1 MAKIATTGRNKY
13 KAIFNRRTILITQ
26 ENKEIKVI
34 DTNTGEII
42 EGAEH
47 RSVRNLLE
55 WHVKSKRDASE
66 VATLWTVNP

>member
-1 MAKIATTGRNKY
+1 MAKIATVGRNKY

-26 ENKEIKVI
+26 DDKEIKVA

-42 EGAEH
+42 EGSEQ

-55 WHVKSKRDASE
+55 WHVKSKREVSE
-66 VATLWTVNP
+66 VTTLWTVNP

>member
-1 MAKIATTGRNKY
+1 MAKIGTVGRNKY
-13 KAIFNRRTILITQ
+13 KATFNRRVISITQ
-26 ENKEIKVI
+26 ADKEIKVI

-42 EGAEH
+42 EGAEQ

-55 WHVKSKRDASE
+55 WHVKSKWEVSE